1 MRRRPFQMLIAT
13 GLLFAFL
20 SPLALAKKRMG
31 KPGDYIQLVSVDTGR
46 NKITVADGAGK
57 DTTTYDVTPLTK
69 ITVNKQS
76 AKLADLT
83 RGMHVIVTL
92 GGGGKTA
99 DKIDATSAPADSSP
113 PKKKAD

>member
-1 MRRRPFQMLIAT
+1 
-13 GLLFAFL
+13 
-20 SPLALAKKRMG
+20 
-31 KPGDYIQLVSVDTGR
+31 
-46 NKITVADGAGK
+46 
-57 DTTTYDVTPLTK
+57 VTPLTK
-69 ITVNKQS
+69 VTVNKQS

-113 PKKKAD
+113 PKKKAN